1 MKSRAGVE
9 AAAARLR
16 ELSSAAAR
24 LPELSSAAAIRP
36 NLAETTSRRI
46 VSGGTNEFTN
56 VHTNLGEIEKPL
68 ISCKYDSVS
77 LL

>member
-1 MKSRAGVE
+1 MKSRAGVVE
-9 AAAARLR
+9 A
-16 ELSSAAAR
+16 AAAR
-24 LPELSSAAAIRP
+24 LPELSAAAAIRP
-36 NLAETTSRRI
+36 NLAETTSRI

-56 VHTNLGEIEKPL
+56 VHTNLDEIEQPL